1 MDNLQCCVATIDLD
15 RVELIFQSKNYFGE
29 ATVFIDEKDLKR
41 FEFNEY
47 GLVIEFTD
55 ELAYKQNCHK
65 FAAPYRMSPT
75 VLITENTMVLGVV
88 KEGRY
93 VNVCCFAARGET
105 PSSVKWFFRE
115 GIEKYHE
122 YCDYAV
128 MRMENK
134 EFATHYMELLEENG
148 FYNYYTKGN
157 KMIVD
162 MKSFNKTFGE
172 TIYEELWAKPKD
184 C

>member
-15 RVELIFQSKNYFGE
+15 RVELIFQSSKYIGE

-47 GLVIEFTD
+47 GLVVEFTD

-65 FAAPYRMSPT
+65 FAAKHRMSPT
-75 VLITENTMVLGVV
+75 VLVTENTIVLGVI

-93 VNVCCFAARGET
+93 VNICCFVARGES
-105 PSSVKWFFRE
+105 PRSIEWFFRE
-115 GIEKYHE
+115 GIEKYKE

-128 MRMENK
+128 MRIEN
-134 EFATHYMELLEENG
+134 AVRYMELFEENS
-148 FYNYYTKGN
+148 FYNYYIREN
-157 KMIVD
+157 KIIVD
-162 MKSFNKTFGE
+162 MKSFNKIFGKIE
-172 TIYEELWAKPKD
+172 
-184 C
+184 